1 MRRLVA
7 SMAWMLLVLSLME
20 GRAAAATLTVCPRG
34 CPYSQIADAVAA
46 AQSGDTIQ
54 VAAGTY
60 RGGFTVG
67 VSVKIVGAGADST
80 VIKGGGPVITIGSFG
95 ATTEPTVSIDAVTIT
110 GGLTRSSPES
120 VGPCELTALGGGIE
134 IPPKAHFTGGA
145 MVTITNSVITEN
157 SAEPSAASL
166 GFACAGGGGIDNYGT
181 LSLMNTTV
189 SDNQVGGRIASR
201 ASGAGVLN
209 RGSLSLTNSTVSGNR
224 VTVTGSNACGAGGGG
239 IRSFGALTLSGGAV
253 TDNVVELSSSMNCG
267 ESQGGGI
274 YVNNGSA
281 SISGTTISAN
291 QVSASS
297 RYADA
302 FAFSGGISVD
312 CGAAMM
318 LRDSTVTGNRVTA
331 MTGAA
336 SGTANPTAGGIGV
349 CYPGKAMISNTAVT
363 GNIVDASAPA
373 GVASAE
379 AGGIQTGSTVLSD
392 SLVSGN
398 RLAASSETG
407 SASVHGAGIQHGNGT
422 LQVSGTTIIGN
433 AGTATGPN
441 GEALGGG
448 IWNDVFFPGPPSPR
462 LTLVGTTVTSNSL
475 TGSPGIM
482 VHGGGLF
489 TTFTVALTNSTI
501 SGNSPDD
508 CFGTS
513 C

>member
-1 MRRLVA
+1 
-7 SMAWMLLVLSLME
+7 
-20 GRAAAATLTVCPRG
+20 
-34 CPYSQIADAVAA
+34 
-46 AQSGDTIQ
+46 

-67 VSVKIVGAGADST
+67 VSVRIVGAGAGST
-80 VIKGGGPVITIGSFG
+80 VIGGGGPVITIGSFG

-110 GGLTRSSPES
+110 GGVTRSSPES
-120 VGPCELTALGGGIE
+120 IPCSGQPGVWALGGGVD
-134 IPPKAHFTGGA
+134 IPPKANLNGGA
-145 MVTITNSVITEN
+145 TVTIANSVITAN
-157 SAEPSAASL
+157 AAEPAAASN
-166 GFACAGGGGIDNYGT
+166 GFACAGGGGIDNWGT

-189 SDNQVGGRIASR
+189 SDNQVGGRIASH

-209 RGSLSLTNSTVSGNR
+209 RGRLSLINSSVSGNR

-239 IRSFGALTLSGGAV
+239 IRSFGTLTLSGGAV

-281 SISGTTISAN
+281 SISDTTVSAN
-291 QVSASS
+291 HVSASS

-312 CGAAMM
+312 CGAAMI
-318 LRDSTVTGNRVTA
+318 LRDSTVSGNRVTA

-349 CYPGKAMISNTAVT
+349 CYPGKATISNTTVT
-363 GNIVDASAPA
+363 GNIVDANAPA
-373 GVASAE
+373 GAALAE
-379 AGGIQTGSTVLSD
+379 AGGIQTGSTVLND

-398 RLAASSETG
+398 RLTASSETG
-407 SASVHGAGIQHGNGT
+407 SASVHGAGIQHGNGAM
-422 LQVSGTTIIGN
+422 QISGTVISGN
-433 AGTATGPN
+433 MGTATGPS

-448 IWNDVFFPGPPSPR
+448 IWNDLFFPGAPSPR
-462 LTLVGTTVTSNSL
+462 LVLVDTKVTNNALSA
-475 TGSPGIM
+475 SPGIR

-489 TTFTVALTNSTI
+489 TTFPMALTNRMI

-508 CFGTS
+508 CFGTI